1 MTRLLR
7 RKRVGDRVREAV
19 ELLYED
25 EELALCCYEVL
36 PKLEEFFLQL
46 DGLLPRDCNGDFFV
60 ELANSI
66 RLNLI
71 TEPNYKKR
79 FLEGRMGVITV
90 TYELG
95 SMGLE
100 LARKVA
106 QELGYRLIYT
116 EILSEVARR
125 LGVPEWKVEDF
136 SEFKYVPSKLS
147 FFDLFQLDKSLI
159 DFGAIFGEKKK
170 EITFEDFRDALVK
183 AVTSFAV
190 SNNVVIVGHG
200 AACILQEYPGSFH
213 VKVEA
218 PFADRVKV
226 FAENTGIPLGE
237 AEKQLRKID
246 SREEEFYKDLCD
258 ENLKDINLF
267 HLKLNTSKLSVD
279 VGREL
284 VVKGFKLVAGE

>member
-1 MTRLLR
+1 ME
-7 RKRVGDRVREAV
+7 RESRILNAV

-25 EELALCCYEVL
+25 EELALCCQEVVPL
-36 PKLEEFFLQL
+36 IEEFFLKL
-46 DGLLPRDCNGDFFV
+46 DQVLPPECDEDFFV

-66 RLNLI
+66 RVNLI
-71 TEPNYKKR
+71 ANPDYKKR
-79 FLEGRMGVITV
+79 FLEGRMGVVTV

-100 LARKVA
+100 VARQVA
-106 QELGYRLIYT
+106 QELGYKFIYT
-116 EILSEVARR
+116 EIISEVAKR

-159 DFGAIFGEKKK
+159 DFGALFGEKKK
-170 EITFEDFRDALVK
+170 EISFEEFREALVK
-183 AVTSFAV
+183 TITAFAV

-200 AACILQEYPGSFH
+200 AACILQEYPNSLH

-218 PFADRVKV
+218 PFHDRVKV
-226 FAENTGIPLGE
+226 FAENTGLSVEE
-237 AEKQLRKID
+237 AEKQLKKID
-246 SREEEFYKDLCD
+246 SKEVEFYKDLCD
-258 ENLKDINLF
+258 EDIREINLF

-279 VGREL
+279 NAKEL
-284 VVKGFKLVAGE
+284 VVNAFRMVAQ

>member
-1 MTRLLR
+1 
-7 RKRVGDRVREAV
+7 VERESRILNAV

-25 EELALCCYEVL
+25 EELALCCQEVVPL
-36 PKLEEFFLQL
+36 IEEFFVKLNQV
-46 DGLLPRDCNGDFFV
+46 LPPECDEDFFV

-66 RLNLI
+66 RVNLI
-71 TEPNYKKR
+71 ANPDYKKR
-79 FLEGRMGVITV
+79 FLEGRMGVVTV

-100 LARKVA
+100 VARQVA
-106 QELGYRLIYT
+106 QELGYKFIYT
-116 EILSEVARR
+116 EIISEVAKR

-159 DFGAIFGEKKK
+159 DFGALFGEKKK
-170 EITFEDFRDALVK
+170 EISFEEFREALVK
-183 AVTSFAV
+183 TITAFAV

-200 AACILQEYPGSFH
+200 AACILQEYPNSLH

-218 PFADRVKV
+218 PFYDRVKV
-226 FAENTGIPLGE
+226 FAENTGLSVEE
-237 AEKQLRKID
+237 AEKQLKKID
-246 SREEEFYKDLCD
+246 SKEVEFYKDLCD
-258 ENLKDINLF
+258 EDIREINLF

-279 VGREL
+279 NAKEL
-284 VVKGFKLVAGE
+284 VVNAFRMVAQ

>member
-1 MTRLLR
+1 V
-7 RKRVGDRVREAV
+7 KRESRILNAV

-25 EELALCCYEVL
+25 EELALCCQEVVPL
-36 PKLEEFFLQL
+36 IEEFFVKL
-46 DGLLPRDCNGDFFV
+46 DQVLPPECDEDFFV

-66 RLNLI
+66 RVNLI
-71 TEPNYKKR
+71 ANPDYKKR
-79 FLEGRMGVITV
+79 FLEGRMGVVTV

-100 LARKVA
+100 VARQVA
-106 QELGYRLIYT
+106 QELGYKFIYT
-116 EILSEVARR
+116 EIISEVAKR

-159 DFGAIFGEKKK
+159 DFGALFGEKKK
-170 EITFEDFRDALVK
+170 EISFEEFREALVK
-183 AVTSFAV
+183 TITAFAV

-200 AACILQEYPGSFH
+200 AACILQEYPNSLH

-218 PFADRVKV
+218 PFYDRVKV
-226 FAENTGIPLGE
+226 FAENTGLSVEE
-237 AEKQLRKID
+237 AEKQLKKID
-246 SREEEFYKDLCD
+246 SKEVEFYKDLCD
-258 ENLKDINLF
+258 EDIREINLF

-279 VGREL
+279 NAKEL
-284 VVKGFKLVAGE
+284 VVNAFRMVAQ

>member
-1 MTRLLR
+1 M
-7 RKRVGDRVREAV
+7 KRESRILNAV

-25 EELALCCYEVL
+25 EELAICCQEVVPL
-36 PKLEEFFLQL
+36 IEEFFVKLNQF
-46 DGLLPRDCNGDFFV
+46 LPPECDEDFFV

-66 RLNLI
+66 RVNLI
-71 TEPNYKKR
+71 ANPDYKKR
-79 FLEGRMGVITV
+79 FLEGRMGVVTV

-100 LARKVA
+100 VARQVA
-106 QELGYRLIYT
+106 QELGYRFIYT
-116 EILSEVARR
+116 EIISEVAKR

-159 DFGAIFGEKKK
+159 DFGALFGEKKK
-170 EITFEDFRDALVK
+170 EISFEEFREALVK
-183 AVTSFAV
+183 TITAFAV

-200 AACILQEYPGSFH
+200 AACILQEYPNSLH

-218 PFADRVKV
+218 PFHDRVKV
-226 FAENTGIPLGE
+226 FAENTGLSVEE
-237 AEKQLRKID
+237 AEKQLKKID
-246 SREEEFYKDLCD
+246 SKEVEFYKDLCD
-258 ENLKDINLF
+258 EDIREIDLF

-279 VGREL
+279 NAKEL
-284 VVKGFKLVAGE
+284 VVNAFRMVAQ

>member
-1 MTRLLR
+1 ME
-7 RKRVGDRVREAV
+7 RESRILNAV

-25 EELALCCYEVL
+25 EELALCCQEVVPL
-36 PKLEEFFLQL
+36 IEEFFVKLNQV
-46 DGLLPRDCNGDFFV
+46 LPPECDEDFFV

-66 RLNLI
+66 RVNLI
-71 TEPNYKKR
+71 ANPDYKKR
-79 FLEGRMGVITV
+79 FLEGRMGVVTV

-100 LARKVA
+100 VARQVA
-106 QELGYRLIYT
+106 QELGYKFIYT
-116 EILSEVARR
+116 EIISEVAKR

-159 DFGAIFGEKKK
+159 DFGALFGEKKK
-170 EITFEDFRDALVK
+170 EISFEEFREALVK
-183 AVTSFAV
+183 TITAFAV

-200 AACILQEYPGSFH
+200 AACILQEYPNSLH

-218 PFADRVKV
+218 PFYDRVKV
-226 FAENTGIPLGE
+226 FAENTGLSVEE
-237 AEKQLRKID
+237 AEKQLKKID
-246 SREEEFYKDLCD
+246 SKEVEFYKDLCD
-258 ENLKDINLF
+258 EDIREINLF

-279 VGREL
+279 NAKEL
-284 VVKGFKLVAGE
+284 VVNAFRMVAQ

>member
-1 MTRLLR
+1 M
-7 RKRVGDRVREAV
+7 KRESRILNAV

-25 EELALCCYEVL
+25 EELALCCQEVVPL
-36 PKLEEFFLQL
+36 IEEFFVKL
-46 DGLLPRDCNGDFFV
+46 DQVLPPECDEDFFV

-66 RLNLI
+66 RVNLI
-71 TEPNYKKR
+71 ANPDYKKR
-79 FLEGRMGVITV
+79 FLEGRMGVVTV

-100 LARKVA
+100 VARQVA
-106 QELGYRLIYT
+106 QELGYKFIYT
-116 EILSEVARR
+116 EIISEVAKR

-159 DFGAIFGEKKK
+159 DFGALFGEKKK
-170 EITFEDFRDALVK
+170 EISFEEFREALVK
-183 AVTSFAV
+183 TITAFAV

-200 AACILQEYPGSFH
+200 AACILQEYPNSLH

-218 PFADRVKV
+218 PFYDRVKV
-226 FAENTGIPLGE
+226 FAENTGLSVEE
-237 AEKQLRKID
+237 AEKQLKKID
-246 SREEEFYKDLCD
+246 SKEVEFYKDLCD
-258 ENLKDINLF
+258 EDIREINLF

-279 VGREL
+279 NAKEL
-284 VVKGFKLVAGE
+284 VVNAFRMVAQ